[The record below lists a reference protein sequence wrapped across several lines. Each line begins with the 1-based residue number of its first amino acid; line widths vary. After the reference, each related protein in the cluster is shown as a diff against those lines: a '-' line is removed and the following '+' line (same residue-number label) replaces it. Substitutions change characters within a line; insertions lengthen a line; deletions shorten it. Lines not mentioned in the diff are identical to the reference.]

1 MLTRTLAATITL
13 TSLAGAQA
21 THLVGPGGYANI
33 NAALAIAASGDVVL
47 VQPGTYPGFQVAIGV
62 TIRAVTTGTASIM
75 VGSTVQA
82 TQPVHLVGLD
92 FVALTITG
100 STCSLDDCRV
110 TPHAGGGPSLN
121 ATNSRVYLNQCAV
134 GGTGSSGVWSF
145 TRDGLTAIGS
155 TIRAVGSTF
164 RGRDPDQALSGFGG
178 GHGIQI
184 AANST
189 LHGSGNSLLGGKSNS
204 NPTVAGRALLAD
216 STSQV
221 WLADSTLTGG
231 STFSGG
237 SQCPV
242 DASLGRLVRCTL
254 SPSTCAPPTIAL
266 TGALIGVERLTQPQA
281 GAPLQVRFR
290 AAPHEQIG
298 VFASFA
304 LASNTFFELEQPAGL
319 DLGSLFALDV
329 LLADG
334 NGVANGSWLLPP
346 GTANQAI
353 WLQAVTPGAVPLQL
367 SPVTGGVVR

>member
-1 MLTRTLAATITL
+1 M
-13 TSLAGAQA
+13 
-21 THLVGPGGYANI
+21 
-33 NAALAIAASGDVVL
+33 
-47 VQPGTYPGFQVAIGV
+47 
-62 TIRAVTTGTASIM
+62 
-75 VGSTVQA
+75 
-82 TQPVHLVGLD
+82 
-92 FVALTITG
+92 
-100 STCSLDDCRV
+100 

-134 GGTGSSGVWSF
+134 GGTGSSGVVSFF
-145 TRDGLTAIGS
+145 TRDGLTAVGS

-184 AANST
+184 TANST

-216 STSQV
+216 NTSQV

-231 STFSGG
+231 SAFSGG

-281 GAPLQVRFR
+281 GAPLQVLFR
-290 AAPHEQIG
+290 AAPNEQIG